1 MGSEIGNAVSLPHA
15 VMLAHNTENDQ
26 PLMHTHT
33 LTQKQCH
40 IHLSAL
46 QSFLLLTHRVRLTVD
61 DLDGDGL
68 FLLDGLRVWEA
79 GVADV
84 VIPGILSE
92 YIREV
97 KVSIQGLGH
106 PAALRQPLE
115 V

>member
-1 MGSEIGNAVSLPHA
+1 MVFLYFGFFS
-15 VMLAHNTENDQ
+15 
-26 PLMHTHT
+26 THT
-33 LTQKQCH
+33 VILT
-40 IHLSAL
+40 IE
-46 QSFLLLTHRVRLTVD
+46 
-61 DLDGDGL
+61 DLDGDWL
-68 FLLDGLRVWEA
+68 FLLDCLCVREA

-106 PAALRQPLE
+106 PSALRQPLE